1 MKLEEGQEL
10 DIFGKP
16 CMIAIPHG
24 TSDYID
30 FAVKEQENQMIPASH
45 YQSKDD
51 DVGKQQSCILERLT
65 DSFKNPVYTQHL
77 CFI

>member
-1 MKLEEGQEL
+1 MKLEQDHEL

-16 CMIAIPHG
+16 CMIANPHG

-51 DVGKQQSCILERLT
+51 DVGK
-65 DSFKNPVYTQHL
+65 
-77 CFI
+77 